1 MLCLMV
7 FRVSAVDGSSYVPWK
22 FPMNMAHS
30 WPHEVIDPSGKW
42 MSYDLVAS
50 VNAVGRKL
58 ASTQSS
64 PPSDLNNGLIHLNKF
79 LRVARAVILVDVAS
93 LEFVWPPDLF
103 EWSRQSTESTLSHR
117 SSVLC

>member
-30 WPHEVIDPSGKW
+30 WPHEVIDPSGKL
-42 MSYDLVAS
+42 MSYDLVAL

-58 ASTQSS
+58 AFTQSS
-64 PPSDLNNGLIHLNKF
+64 PLATSITF
-79 LRVARAVILVDVAS
+79 
-93 LEFVWPPDLF
+93 
-103 EWSRQSTESTLSHR
+103 
-117 SSVLC
+117 